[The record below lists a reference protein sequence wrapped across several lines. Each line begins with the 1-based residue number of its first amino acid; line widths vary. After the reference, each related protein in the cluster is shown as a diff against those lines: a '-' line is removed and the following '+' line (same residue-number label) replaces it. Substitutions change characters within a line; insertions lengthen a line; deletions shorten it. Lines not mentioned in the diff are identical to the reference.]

1 MKASVEQ
8 VGSVG
13 RRPGLHAF
21 RTRAS
26 ALCLLSLLL
35 AGGGL
40 PLHAQGH
47 RITGDQVLVD
57 RGSHWRAWTL
67 PTHLVRVETNGWV
80 RARDFRSVHSMLQEE
95 SFSRPVSLTQKTARI
110 SNIDS
115 TVSRD
120 IAGAIVKDRDG
131 KFVYDYTVRPGVS
144 RAGSNDHL
152 KEDITD
158 GDLTTYWEPNLD
170 DPPENWWV
178 EIDLGWVV
186 PLERLRLTFVDE
198 SLGDPFYRYI
208 LLLGPNQGP
217 YYPNDPTP
225 LETFVPFEGANTDKR
240 EFVFDA
246 AQVSEDLPPD
256 ALSQESR
263 RFPDEIEPSP
273 EWTGKLMHV
282 VRILV
287 TDTRGGRAEEVSQE
301 EWQDLPDSRRGDIVY
316 FLKDGDFEEPVD
328 EETYNELPEDR
339 RGRQVYYRRELP
351 RLAEVEAWGRGDDIG
366 VSFLE
371 GGGTV
376 SGTGDPLLLFDGLSR
391 PGFSMSTFL
400 PNHPDQHRVTIDLGG
415 TVWLDEL
422 RMVSGPGERERSRGY
437 LIRSSN
443 GARDPQGNL
452 QWQQIS
458 PVERENNFE
467 QGYYARTADLMDPP
481 PRARFLDFITLAHDE
496 DRAEHGF
503 WSRARPPSIGIMWLF
518 SSAPT
523 AEAVL
528 ESDLIELPGTFTLGA
543 VRWEADAPPGSE
555 VEIRT
560 RTGAQKV
567 EVTTYCNTRGN
578 CGLTAKAYD
587 GLPKS
592 LKGPIQVS
600 NVVGP
605 GWSPWS
611 RKYERSGETATS
623 PGLRRFMQFQVR
635 LINHDGQAVP
645 SVRRLSIDLRTPL
658 AQRLGAEVWPDL
670 ARPGRLDT
678 FEVFVQPDF
687 VVQTF
692 DDDEPS
698 PGFDEVLVL
707 ANPAL
712 ALLVVDVAV
721 GTESELGAGEPE
733 LIFDRPHADGLQDA
747 DGQMLQ
753 VTSVAD
759 SLMLHLP
766 EVALQNSVEATVLP
780 RQYFRILEPGDEVPT
795 TLDGRLLS
803 VHSYAQLVAEERGAT
818 RYFQI
823 ASDGTLEEV
832 DDAAAYEELPEE
844 EQGPVRYFRIVTG
857 LGEQTVFNDRG
868 DTLSRTGH
876 VRLRDQRGPIV
887 GPGKLLRLRVA
898 AALYGPSTQL
908 RVAVR
913 NSTVDAPWQQA
924 GEGDVT
930 ALRPASS
937 LVIFAEDTG
946 KLIDDIAIAPNP
958 FTPNNDGVNDAA
970 QIRFS
975 LFKVS
980 TTRAVA
986 VRLYTLAGDPVRHLE
1001 IETVSGEQE
1010 IAWDGRDDGGNLVPP
1025 GLYLC
1030 QIDVSADAAEG
1041 SRKSSRVIAVA
1052 Y

>member
-1 MKASVEQ
+1 M
-8 VGSVG
+8 
-13 RRPGLHAF
+13 
-21 RTRAS
+21 
-26 ALCLLSLLL
+26 
-35 AGGGL
+35 
-40 PLHAQGH
+40 
-47 RITGDQVLVD
+47 
-57 RGSHWRAWTL
+57 
-67 PTHLVRVETNGWV
+67 
-80 RARDFRSVHSMLQEE
+80 
-95 SFSRPVSLTQKTARI
+95 
-110 SNIDS
+110 
-115 TVSRD
+115 
-120 IAGAIVKDRDG
+120 
-131 KFVYDYTVRPGVS
+131 
-144 RAGSNDHL
+144 
-152 KEDITD
+152 
-158 GDLTTYWEPNLD
+158 
-170 DPPENWWV
+170 
-178 EIDLGWVV
+178 
-186 PLERLRLTFVDE
+186 
-198 SLGDPFYRYI
+198 
-208 LLLGPNQGP
+208 
-217 YYPNDPTP
+217 
-225 LETFVPFEGANTDKR
+225 
-240 EFVFDA
+240 
-246 AQVSEDLPPD
+246 
-256 ALSQESR
+256 
-263 RFPDEIEPSP
+263 
-273 EWTGKLMHV
+273 
-282 VRILV
+282 
-287 TDTRGGRAEEVSQE
+287 
-301 EWQDLPDSRRGDIVY
+301 
-316 FLKDGDFEEPVD
+316 
-328 EETYNELPEDR
+328 
-339 RGRQVYYRRELP
+339 YYRRELP

-376 SGTGDPLLLFDGLSR
+376 SAPGDPLLLFDGLAR
-391 PGFSMSTFL
+391 PGFKMSTFL
-400 PNHPDQHRVTIDLGG
+400 PNHPEQNRVNIDLGG

-422 RMVSGPGERERSRGY
+422 RIIAGPGESERSRGY
-437 LIRSSN
+437 LIRSSD

-452 QWQQIS
+452 QWQPIS

-467 QGYYARTADLMDPP
+467 QGFYASTADLLDPT
-481 PRARFLDFITLAHDE
+481 PRVRYLDFITFAHFDE
-496 DRAEHGF
+496 RAEFGF
-503 WSRARPPSIGIMWLF
+503 WSRARPPAIGTMWLF

-528 ESDLIELPGTFTLGA
+528 ESDLIELPGSFTLGA

-567 EVTTYCNTRGN
+567 EETIYCNTGGN
-578 CGLTAKAYD
+578 CSLTAKAYD
-587 GLPKS
+587 GLPRA
-592 LKGPIQVS
+592 LKGPIHVS
-600 NVVGP
+600 DVVGP

-635 LINHDGQAVP
+635 LVNHDGQAVP
-645 SVRRLSIDLRTPL
+645 SVRRLSIDLRTPV

-712 ALLVVDVAV
+712 ALQVVDVAV
-721 GTESELGAGEPE
+721 GTESELGAGGEPE

-747 DGQMLQ
+747 DGQVLQ
-753 VTSVAD
+753 VTETTRAD
-759 SLMLHLP
+759 SLLLHLP
-766 EVALQNSVEATVLP
+766 VVANSVEATVLP
-780 RQYFRILEPGDEVPT
+780 RQYFRILAPGDEVPT

-803 VHSYAQLVAEERGAT
+803 VHSHAQLKPDEPGKEQGAT
-818 RYFQI
+818 RYFGI
-823 ASDGTLEEV
+823 ADDGTLEEV
-832 DDAAAYEELPEE
+832 DDLAAYEELPEE

-857 LGEQTVFNDRG
+857 LGEQTVFNDLG
-868 DTLSRTGH
+868 DTLSRIDH

-908 RVAVR
+908 QVAVR
-913 NSTVDAPWQQA
+913 NSTVDAPWQEA

-946 KLIDDIAIAPNP
+946 KLVDDIAIAPNP
-958 FTPNNDGVNDAA
+958 FTPNGDGVNDAA

-986 VRLYTLAGDPVRHLE
+986 VRLYTLAGDPVRRLD
-1001 IETVSGEQE
+1001 IETVSGEQK
-1010 IAWDGRDDGGNLVPP
+1010 IDWDGRDDGGNLVPP

>member
-1 MKASVEQ
+1 M
-8 VGSVG
+8 
-13 RRPGLHAF
+13 
-21 RTRAS
+21 
-26 ALCLLSLLL
+26 
-35 AGGGL
+35 
-40 PLHAQGH
+40 
-47 RITGDQVLVD
+47 
-57 RGSHWRAWTL
+57 
-67 PTHLVRVETNGWV
+67 
-80 RARDFRSVHSMLQEE
+80 RARDFRSVYSLLQDG
-95 SFSRPVSLTQKTARI
+95 SFSRPVSVLQTTARI

-115 TVSRD
+115 TVKRD
-120 IAGAIVKDRDG
+120 ITGTIVRDRSDN
-131 KFVYDYTVRPGVS
+131 FVYDYTVRPGVS
-144 RAGSNDHL
+144 RAGSNDRL
-152 KEDITD
+152 KENIVD
-158 GDLTTYWEPNLD
+158 GDPSTFWEPDLD
-170 DPPENWWV
+170 APEEDWWV
-178 EIDLGWVV
+178 EIDLGWAV
-186 PLERLRLTFVDE
+186 PLDRLRLTFVDE

-208 LLLGPNQGP
+208 LLLGPKQGL
-217 YYPNDPTP
+217 YYPTDPTQ
-225 LETFVPFEGANTDKR
+225 LETFVAFEGANTDKR

-256 ALSQESR
+256 ARSEESKR
-263 RFPDEIEPSP
+263 LPDEFEASP

-301 EWQDLPDSRRGDIVY
+301 EWQALPASERGDIVY

-328 EETYNELPEDR
+328 EQTYDELPEDR

-366 VSFLE
+366 VGFLE
-371 GGGTV
+371 GGGTL
-376 SGTGDPLLLFDGLSR
+376 SGIGDPLLLFDGEA
-391 PGFSMSTFL
+391 PTTYPMSTFL
-400 PNHPDQHRVTIDLGG
+400 PNHPEKHRVTIDLGG

-422 RMVSGPGERERSRGY
+422 RMIAGPGEAQRSRGY

-467 QGYYARTADLMDPP
+467 QGFYARTADLVDPT
-481 PRARFLDFITLAHDE
+481 RRVRFLDFITFAHDE
-496 DRAEHGF
+496 DRPEYGF
-503 WSRARPPSIGIMWLF
+503 WSRARPPQIGLMWLF

-528 ESDLIELPGTFTLGA
+528 ESDLIELPGSFTLGA
-543 VRWEADAPPGSE
+543 VRWEAEAPPGSE

-560 RTGAQKV
+560 RTGDQKV
-567 EVTTYCNTRGN
+567 EETIYCNTGGN
-578 CGLTAKAYD
+578 CGFSEKAYNS
-587 GLPKS
+587 LPRA
-592 LKGPIQVS
+592 LKGPIHVAD
-600 NVVGP
+600 VVGP

-635 LINHDGQAVP
+635 LVNRDRQAVP
-645 SVRRLSIDLRTPL
+645 SVRRLSIDLRTPV

-692 DDDEPS
+692 DDKLEPS

-712 ALLVVDVAV
+712 ALQVVDVAV

-747 DGQMLQ
+747 DGQVLQ
-753 VTSVAD
+753 VTTTTRAD
-759 SLMLHLP
+759 SLLLHLP
-766 EVALQNSVEATVLP
+766 VVANSVEATVLP
-780 RQYFRILEPGDEVPT
+780 WQYFGKLAPGDEVPT

-803 VHSYAQLVAEERGAT
+803 VHSHAQLIAEERGAT
-818 RYFQI
+818 RYFRI
-823 ASDGTLEEV
+823 ADDGTLEEV
-832 DDAAAYEELPEE
+832 DDGAAYEELPEE

-857 LGEQTVFNDRG
+857 LGEQTVFNSLG
-868 DTLSRTGH
+868 DTLSQIEHR
-876 VRLRDQRGPIV
+876 RLRDQRGSVV

-908 RVAVR
+908 HVAVR
-913 NSTVDAPWQQA
+913 NSTVDAPWQEA

-946 KLIDDIAIAPNP
+946 KLVDDIAIAPNP

-986 VRLYTLAGDPVRHLE
+986 VRLYNPGGRPGPPPGDRDRERKAGDRLGRSRRRRKPGAPRPLPVSDRRL
-1001 IETVSGEQE
+1001 
-1010 IAWDGRDDGGNLVPP
+1010 R
-1025 GLYLC
+1025 
-1030 QIDVSADAAEG
+1030 
-1041 SRKSSRVIAVA
+1041 
-1052 Y
+1052 